1 MFGKSKY
8 IILALIAMIAVL
20 SSSKIM
26 FSTNFSE
33 NDTNK
38 HEFFK
43 PVIEILVERGID
55 TNFLYDMIYDS
66 RTKFD
71 EKYVKINVTG
81 FLSKADYSSHYNNR
95 SVSNTVQ
102 FLNENL
108 ATLQLAE
115 MRYGVPKEIIAS
127 ILWIE
132 TRHGSYLGNHHI
144 TSVYLS
150 TAMCNQP
157 EYIELNVE
165 NLKSSFKGTDE
176 EFKELTNK
184 IYERSERKANWAI
197 DQLLAMEK
205 VKSLL
210 PNPILE
216 IRGSWAG
223 AFGISQFLPSSF
235 VSWAV
240 DGNGDGVIDLFNTED
255 AIFSVANY
263 LVSNG
268 WGNEN
273 EQKRAAV
280 FHYNNSGAYVDAV
293 LKLADLAANKIET
306 KDDYSGE

>member
-1 MFGKSKY
+1 MFGKGKY
-8 IILALIAMIAVL
+8 ITIAMVALLLVL

-26 FSTNFSE
+26 FSTNFAGSE
-33 NDTNK
+33 LSKSDL
-38 HEFFK
+38 FK
-43 PVIEILVERGID
+43 PLVEILIERGID
-55 TNFLYDMIYDS
+55 TNFLNEMIYDT
-66 RTKFD
+66 RTQFD

-81 FLSKADYSSHYNNR
+81 FLTKADYSSHYNNR
-95 SVSNTVQ
+95 SVGNTVK
-102 FLNENL
+102 FLGENM

-115 MRYGVPKEIIAS
+115 MQFGVPKEVIAS

-157 EYIELNVE
+157 EYIELNIE
-165 NLKSSFKGTDE
+165 NLQSNFEGSDE
-176 EFKELTNK
+176 DFEKLKTK
-184 IYERSERKANWAI
+184 ILERSDKKANWAI

-205 VKSLL
+205 VNTLL
-210 PNPILE
+210 PNPILD

-235 VSWAV
+235 VSWAI

-268 WGNEN
+268 WGI
-273 EQKRAAV
+273 EQEQRRAAV
-280 FHYNNSGAYVDAV
+280 FHYNNSSAYVDAV
-293 LKLADLAANKIET
+293 LKLADLAASKF
-306 KDDYSGE
+306 DDSDYSGE